1 MNGIGQIGV
10 LNDVAGSVH
19 RRINKQSTSQA
30 NTRVYYMNFSAQSQ
44 SVSTASPTDIMAD
57 SNAETILM
65 LTGISGCTDDEA
77 RRWLKVKNSDADA
90 ALNAILDN
98 EDLTKAEVSN
108 LFPTAEHC
116 PTVAEE
122 CTEFMSTEWCLK
134 TPSRNI
140 SMAELLIQKR
150 TLHSCSLQYH
160 YIST

>member
-19 RRINKQSTSQA
+19 RRTNKQSTSQA
-30 NTRVYYMNFSAQSQ
+30 NTRVYYINFSVQSQ
-44 SVSTASPTDIMAD
+44 SASNSLFTGTMAD

-98 EDLTKAEVSN
+98 EDLTKAEVSY
-108 LFPTAEHC
+108 LFLTAKHC
-116 PTVAEE
+116 PTAARE
-122 CTEFMSTEWCLK
+122 CTEFMSMEWCLK
-134 TPSRNI
+134 RLSQNI

-160 YIST
+160 YISP

>member
-19 RRINKQSTSQA
+19 RRTNKQSTSQA
-30 NTRVYYMNFSAQSQ
+30 NTRVYYINFSVQAQSA
-44 SVSTASPTDIMAD
+44 SFASPTGNMAD

-98 EDLTKAEVSN
+98 EDLTKAEVSY
-108 LFPTAEHC
+108 LFPTAKHISHCSQRMHGVHEHG
-116 PTVAEE
+116 VVSGEA
-122 CTEFMSTEWCLK
+122 
-134 TPSRNI
+134 I
-140 SMAELLIQKR
+140 SKYLYGR
-150 TLHSCSLQYH
+150 TSDLRHSASL
-160 YIST
+160 